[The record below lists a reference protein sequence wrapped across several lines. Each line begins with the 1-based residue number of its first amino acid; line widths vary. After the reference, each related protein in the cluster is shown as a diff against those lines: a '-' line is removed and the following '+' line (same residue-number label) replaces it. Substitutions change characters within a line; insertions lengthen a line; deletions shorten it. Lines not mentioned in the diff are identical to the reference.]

1 MHRSSFVI
9 PCLRLIHH
17 TVSVNW
23 CCTKSWLGESF
34 AERRGGGG
42 RRAGCVIFMMA
53 VYSRW
58 IRLEDEKEAMLEKRE
73 TTEGTCRRWM
83 THLRRRRMYWEQQ
96 EYSNNG
102 GGYCWMVTACDEVF
116 RWRCGNSGRR
126 IAKEQQQMGTIRNV
140 GSHLNTFQFI
150 FLHEISWLVD
160 VYCECVVTFGLCCS
174 SWQQRRG
181 KERIYPVAKGRQLTG
196 TYIYN
201 NILSDM
207 RESRWCTN
215 CEIGKARWNKG

>member
-1 MHRSSFVI
+1 MRYI
-9 PCLRLIHH
+9 YDGRLFAVD
-17 TVSVNW
+17 TPGGRERGDVGEKRNDWRDMSAVND
-23 CCTKSWLGESF
+23 TPTTEEDVLG
-34 AERRGGGG
+34 AAGVQQQRRG
-42 RRAGCVIFMMA
+42 
-53 VYSRW
+53 
-58 IRLEDEKEAMLEKRE
+58 
-73 TTEGTCRRWM
+73 
-83 THLRRRRMYWEQQ
+83 
-96 EYSNNG
+96 
-102 GGYCWMVTACDEVF
+102 WMVTACDEVF

-196 TYIYN
+196 RPFIYN